1 MNARKH
7 NQLLLPNRTQN
18 VAVWISG
25 LGGFKIRGFLKKT
38 IGIVLEDHPYGE
50 RSEAVGDGEHD
61 LPHLIPELAAVDGA
75 APVAVELVE
84 DGVVELRELLRRRG
98 NVDAEVRLDEAHGLE
113 GRAELRAREDAVV
126 VEVQH
131 PELLVHALR
140 EGRLVVHE
148 VAHGAAVDH
157 HHTHS
162 VLLSVSHSLSEVKE
176 R

>member
-61 LPHLIPELAAVDGA
+61 LPHLVAELAAVDGA

-84 DGVVELRELLRRRG
+84 DGVVELRELIRRRG
-98 NVDAEVRLDEAHGLE
+98 DVDAEVRLDEAHGLE

-126 VEVQH
+126 VEVQRR
-131 PELLVHALR
+131 ELLVHALG
-140 EGRLVVHE
+140 EGGFVVHE